1 MATEPSA
8 GRKGAPR
15 GRRMSLGLFA
25 QMAGHHVAGWRHPDA
40 QAGGENLP
48 LIQHVARTAE
58 RGTFDLFFLA
68 DGLTTS
74 AEAHPSTIARLEPLT
89 LLASLAM
96 VTSRIGLAATAST
109 TYGEPFHT
117 ARVFASLDHVSGGR
131 AAWNAVTTSYARSA
145 ANFTRGEHPAHD
157 ERYAIAEEY
166 LDVVRGLWDSFEDN
180 AVIKDKANNRY
191 IEPSRLHTL
200 NHKGRY
206 FSVKGP
212 LNVSRPPQGHP
223 IVIQAGSSEPGQ
235 ELAARTADVV
245 FTAQQ
250 TLEEGQ
256 AFYRGVKDRMV
267 RHGRN
272 PDHLHIMPG
281 VCPVIGRT
289 EEEARALYAQL
300 QGWIDPAAAL
310 ALLSDRLG
318 HDVSGYPLDE
328 PLPDLPQSDQLRS
341 RAKLLTDLAR
351 REGLTLRDLYY
362 LVAGARGHRIVW
374 GTPVQIADA
383 LEEWFTG
390 GAADGFNIMPPFFP
404 TQFDAF
410 VDLVVPILRER
421 GLFREA
427 YEGTTL
433 REHLGLPRP
442 ENRFAQAR
450 AAE

>member
-1 MATEPSA
+1 MVIDRSA
-8 GRKGAPR
+8 EADRTSG

-48 LIQHVARTAE
+48 LIQHVARAAE

-68 DGLTTS
+68 DGLTS
-74 AEAHPSTIARLEPLT
+74 GADAHPSTVARLEPLT
-89 LLASLAM
+89 LLAAVAM
-96 VTSRIGLAATAST
+96 VTSHIGLAATAST

-145 ANFTRGEHPAHD
+145 ANFSRGEHPSHD

-166 LDVVRGLWDSFEDN
+166 LDVVRGLWDSFEDG
-180 AVIKDKANNRY
+180 AVLKDKAANVY
-191 IEPSRLHTL
+191 VDPARLHTL
-200 NHKGRY
+200 DHKGRY

-223 IVIQAGSSEPGQ
+223 VIIQAGSSEPGQ
-235 ELAARTADVV
+235 DLAARTADVV

-250 TLEEGQ
+250 TVEEGR
-256 AFYRGVKDRMV
+256 AFYESLKGRMA
-267 RHGRN
+267 RHGRD
-272 PDHLHIMPG
+272 PRHLHIMPG

-289 EEEARALYAQL
+289 EDEARALYGQL
-300 QGWIDPAAAL
+300 QGWIDPAKAI

-328 PLPDLPQSDQLRS
+328 PLPELPESDQLRS

-351 REGLTLRDLYY
+351 RENLTLRDLYY

-374 GTPVQIADA
+374 GTPEQIADA
-383 LEEWFTG
+383 LEEWFIG

-404 TQFDAF
+404 GQFDDF
-410 VDLVVPILRER
+410 VDLVVPILRRR
-421 GLFREA
+421 GLFRER

-433 REHLGLPRP
+433 RGHLGLPRP
-442 ENRFAQAR
+442 ANRFTQLR